1 MGKQF
6 LSGPS
11 GNKSSSLQAHASR
24 SWPSHTQTAQIC
36 CSTCSPSQHLLRRA
50 CFRQV
55 CLAHPLLP
63 LPRASFQLRFPE
75 FCLGGGWWLVSRG
88 SGRDGWDNRAL
99 FAAFLLPLCRCRG
112 LPVDRPTVR
121 PGRANRQAPL
131 TYLHVLSSDSRLSP
145 RSGGF
150 APGAFLAL
158 CAWRILSLRAQ
169 QQQQPSQLAEHECNF
184 DSHGLSTDP
193 ALMTSAGL
201 CTHPFR
207 RSSAPAGG

>member
-11 GNKSSSLQAHASR
+11 GNESSSLQAHASR
-24 SWPSHTQTAQIC
+24 SGPSHTQTAKLC
-36 CSTCSPSQHLLRRA
+36 CSTCSPSQPLLRRA

-63 LPRASFQLRFPE
+63 LPCASFQLRFPE
-75 FCLGGGWWLVSRG
+75 FCLGGGWWWVSRG
-88 SGRDGWDNRAL
+88 SGKDGWASASIL
-99 FAAFLLPLCRCRG
+99 RG
-112 LPVDRPTVR
+112 SPATP
-121 PGRANRQAPL
+121 
-131 TYLHVLSSDSRLSP
+131 SDSLPSS

-158 CAWRILSLRAQ
+158 CAWRLLSLRAQ
-169 QQQQPSQLAEHECNF
+169 QQQQPSQLAEHECSF